1 MQYTFNRLSS
11 LLAVS
16 SLFLFSTM
24 EAGLSS
30 DAKQR
35 IAGRTSQ
42 PIGHYEYCMS
52 HLADC
57 SIKTIKTN
65 PVKLSRKKWS
75 EMIQANAFANTTI
88 EPATDMEQYGV
99 EEFWSMPTT
108 YGDCEDYVLMKRKFL
123 MDRGWPASSLLATV
137 VLQPNGDGHAVL
149 TVRTDKG
156 DYILDNLV
164 DQILTWDQTEY
175 KYLKRQAASH
185 SGHWE
190 DIIDSRMSVASI
202 KRQKS

>member
-1 MQYTFNRLSS
+1 M
-11 LLAVS
+11 LAVS
-16 SLFLFSTM
+16 SFVLLSTM
-24 EAGLSS
+24 EAGLTS

-35 IAGRTSQ
+35 VGGRTSQ

-57 SIKTIKTN
+57 SIRTLSTK

-75 EMIQANAFANTTI
+75 EMLQANSFANSTV
-88 EPATDMEQYGV
+88 EPATDLEHYGV

-156 DYILDNLV
+156 DFILDNLV

-175 KYLKRQAASH
+175 KYLKRQAANH

-202 KRQKS
+202 KRHDS